1 MCPKRDLFDA
11 ASDDAA
17 AGGCFVLRDVRLF
30 DLADAAGGA
39 VDSEDDVGGGAVD
52 SEDAAG
58 GGCLPRVVRLLD
70 ADGGSKAVPR
80 GGFLLRV
87 VRLLDADGES
97 EDAAVAGVWLLVVRV
112 FAVFAMLSG
121 VISGED

>member
-1 MCPKRDLFDA
+1 M
-11 ASDDAA
+11 
-17 AGGCFVLRDVRLF
+17 
-30 DLADAAGGA
+30 ADAAGGA

-70 ADGGSKAVPR
+70 ADG
-80 GGFLLRV
+80 
-87 VRLLDADGES
+87 ES

-121 VISGED
+121 VISGEE

>member
-39 VDSEDDVGGGAVD
+39 VDSEDDAGGGAVD
-52 SEDAAG
+52 
-58 GGCLPRVVRLLD
+58 
-70 ADGGSKAVPR
+70 
-80 GGFLLRV
+80 
-87 VRLLDADGES
+87 S

-112 FAVFAMLSG
+112 FVVFAMLSG
-121 VISGED
+121 VISGKE

>member
-70 ADGGSKAVPR
+70 ADG
-80 GGFLLRV
+80 
-87 VRLLDADGES
+87 ES

-121 VISGED
+121 VISGEE